1 MADEWKPDPIETR
14 RANVAWARQAMAHM
28 RGRQAS
34 DQSRR
39 LPPAPDPD
47 ELAEMRARN
56 PLFDGVAFLDAS
68 RLGEI
73 SLDTAGDGAD
83 GITPPEDGQ
92 RQPDDVSAN
101 L

>member
-1 MADEWKPDPIETR
+1 MADEWKPDPIEIR
-14 RANVAWARQAMAHM
+14 RANVAWARRATAHM
-28 RGRQAS
+28 RGRHAS

-47 ELAEMRARN
+47 ELAAMRARN

-73 SLDTAGDGAD
+73 SLDTASGGAD

-92 RQPDDVSAN
+92 RQPAATPAN